1 MGSGPR
7 VERWPKRSGRRRRRR
22 PPDHH
27 AAFQQGG
34 AHPVRVWPG
43 TPYPLGAT
51 WDGEGVN
58 FAIFSELATAV
69 KLCLFDRPDDAKP
82 TVEIDLHERTDL
94 IWHCYLP
101 DVRPGQLYAYRM
113 DGPYEPEAGHR
124 FNPNKLLIDPY
135 AKSISGQV
143 EWTDA
148 MYGYTIGDTAQ
159 DLSFDP
165 RDDAGDMPKC
175 IVVEPEFTWGDDRKP
190 H

>member
-1 MGSGPR
+1 M
-7 VERWPKRSGRRRRRR
+7 
-22 PPDHH
+22 
-27 AAFQQGG
+27 
-34 AHPVRVWPG
+34 RVWPG
-43 TPYPLGAT
+43 NPYPLGAT

-143 EWTDA
+143 EW
-148 MYGYTIGDTAQ
+148 IRKVQVEQ
-159 DLSFDP
+159 DLL
-165 RDDAGDMPKC
+165 AGNRAVAARGLVRFRVNATGQHR
-175 IVVEPEFTWGDDRKP
+175 I
-190 H
+190 